1 VIALAIQA
9 LVISAR
15 KQGILD
21 EDNLGRLGR
30 RAERRGVA
38 CVADLRAWLTDSKDC
53 TPRLAQQLLRLLP
66 ALNDHHVG
74 ENVLLTHLADG
85 GMGRVYLAENPAGE
99 LVVVKTLRSEFSD
112 NPRYAHRFK
121 REVAITGRL
130 DHPNLVKCLGHGQE
144 QDGQLFLVLEYVPGG
159 DLAALISRINRLPQ
173 VEALI
178 ICYQVAK
185 AVAHAHGMSL
195 IHRDI
200 KPGNVFIASDGQAKL
215 ADFGLARSTVDSYSL
230 NTIEGRAI
238 GSPSFMSPEQ
248 VAGSK
253 DIDTRADLYALGCV
267 LYYLLVGHGPFT
279 GQAVDIM
286 RAQVDAPPPDVR
298 TKRADVHERT
308 AKTILKLLSKDPGR
322 RYQTPQRLV
331 ESLNKTLRTLG
342 VDPEN
347 RLCQETIN
355 LSASGTHAAL
365 QEPLSAPAT
374 RPATVSVPKVSPP
387 APSSARHT
395 QPSTQDGLWL
405 DPPTARAT
413 RPIAKPVAD
422 PSTRANE
429 AAVARPP
436 VPTHPSPRARAATPA
451 PVLSARPS
459 TVLTMP
465 TPRPSRL
472 QPLIL
477 VPTTGSEMSLTDQGL
492 ATVRD
497 DGDRLVGL
505 TEAAVAEDW
514 LTLEGVDGSR
524 IILLARSTIVVG
536 KVREAPVDLTLRV
549 YPLDQF
555 GDECQRVSKSHFRL
569 RCDRDN
575 RTLVIEDTGSANGT
589 ILDGR
594 MLNPLQ
600 PWPLAENH
608 EHQLEI
614 PRSIRMA
621 IRSVPQRSQQTF
633 RIAGMPPGG
642 KGSGCGID
650 SSHVHD
656 AVVLRRIDNR
666 AEMRYAMV
674 LRRVTVGGQRADL
687 PVANWTG
694 PDLDLARFAGRW
706 IWRTVGFG
714 AWLPVIAGSPL
725 DSFPLLAKAG
735 SYEDYR

>member
-1 VIALAIQA
+1 MIALAIQA

-15 KQGILD
+15 KQGVLD

-30 RAERRGVA
+30 RAERRGA
-38 CVADLRAWLTDSKDC
+38 TSIADLRAWLTDSKDC

-66 ALNDHHVG
+66 ALNDHQVG
-74 ENVLLTHLADG
+74 GNLLLTHLADG
-85 GMGRVYLAENPAGE
+85 GMGRVYLAESPAGE

-144 QDGQLFLVLEYVPGG
+144 LDGQLFLVLEYVPGG

-279 GQAVDIM
+279 GQALDIM

-298 TKRADVHERT
+298 TKRAEVHERT
-308 AKTILKLLSKDPGR
+308 AKTIMKLLSKDPAR

-355 LSASGTHAAL
+355 LSASGAHTAIH
-365 QEPLSAPAT
+365 EAPAPAVT
-374 RPATVSVPKVSPP
+374 RPSTASVPTASPP
-387 APSSARHT
+387 VTAPTRNAQAT
-395 QPSTQDGLWL
+395 NQDGLWQE
-405 DPPTARAT
+405 PPTARST
-413 RPIAKPVAD
+413 RSIAKRVPD
-422 PSTRANE
+422 HSTRANE
-429 AAVARPP
+429 AAVAHPP
-436 VPTHPSPRARAATPA
+436 VPAPPPARAATPA
-451 PVLSARPS
+451 PVLTSRPS
-459 TVLTMP
+459 TVFTMP
-465 TPRPSRL
+465 TTPPSRL
-472 QPLIL
+472 QPLTL
-477 VPTTGSEMSLTDQGL
+477 VPANGSEMSLTDQGL

-497 DGDRLVGL
+497 DGDRLAGPVDSAL
-505 TEAAVAEDW
+505 AADW
-514 LTLEGVDGSR
+514 LTLEGGDGAR
-524 IILLARSTIVVG
+524 IILLARSTVIAG

-555 GDECQRVSKSHFRL
+555 GDECQRVSKTHFRL

-575 RTLVIEDTGSANGT
+575 RTLVIEDIGSANGT

-600 PWPLAENH
+600 PWPLAENR

-614 PRSIRMA
+614 PRSLRLA
-621 IRSVPQRSQQTF
+621 VRSVPQRSQQTF

-642 KGSGCGID
+642 KGSACGID
-650 SSHVHD
+650 STHVHD

-674 LRRVTVGGQRADL
+674 LRRITVGGQRADL
-687 PVANWTG
+687 PVANWQG
-694 PDLDLARFAGRW
+694 PDLDIARFAGRW

-714 AWLPVIAGSPL
+714 AWLPVIAGNPL
-725 DSFPLLAKAG
+725 DSFPLVAMAG